1 MTPPPK
7 VFAAAVAAAVVA
19 LFTVGCAS
27 TEDLAPLP
35 PAQPESQPVLEGR
48 RIYLTCAGSCHS
60 PEPVLKYPRAEWL
73 GKIVPEMSHEAKLR
87 PEQTAALE
95 SYIRAVCPR

>member
-1 MTPPPK
+1 MASNST
-7 VFAAAVAAAVVA
+7 VLAAAVAAAVTS
-19 LFTVGCAS
+19 LFSVGCAS

-35 PAQPESQPVLEGR
+35 PAPSAGQSTLEGR
-48 RIYLTCAGSCHS
+48 KIYITCAGACHS

-73 GKIVPEMSHEAKLR
+73 AKIVPEMSHEAKLR
-87 PEQTAALE
+87 PDQIAALE